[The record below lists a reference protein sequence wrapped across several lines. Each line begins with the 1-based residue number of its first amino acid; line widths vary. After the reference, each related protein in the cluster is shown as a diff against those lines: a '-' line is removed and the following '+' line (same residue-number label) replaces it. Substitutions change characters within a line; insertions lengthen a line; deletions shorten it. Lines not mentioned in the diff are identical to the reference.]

1 MTKKK
6 TKRKFYKYF
15 WLLHTYGN
23 TTKSNFYWHSSTRSS
38 GLVFCIYFWT
48 QFLLFQWGLKL
59 KFYASMRRKGK
70 AFVPIPTKEKTFSS
84 KIYEKLATRENIIQA
99 KKEVTKVKVK
109 NDSQSENTYF
119 VLSDSFLKNNHF
131 YQIFCFLLYINAKV
145 R

>member
-70 AFVPIPTKEKTFSS
+70 AFVPIPTKEKGR
-84 KIYEKLATRENIIQA
+84 EKIIQA

-131 YQIFCFLLYINAKV
+131 CQIFCFLLYINAKV